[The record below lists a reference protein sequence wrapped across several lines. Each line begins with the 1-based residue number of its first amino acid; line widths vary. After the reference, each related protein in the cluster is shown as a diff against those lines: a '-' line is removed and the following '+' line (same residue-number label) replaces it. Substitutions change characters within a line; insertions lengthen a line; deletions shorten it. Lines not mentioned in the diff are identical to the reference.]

1 VVVDPEIPAS
11 ILPLASMLRKG
22 VPEISDTVKISP
34 VRSSV
39 ISNNLPEAPSIANTV
54 PPVALADLRIKPSPE
69 AEISRLPVNLC
80 VSVTSSPNLV
90 EPDL

>member
-54 PPVALADLRIKPSPE
+54 PPVTGKFMCICY
-69 AEISRLPVNLC
+69 I
-80 VSVTSSPNLV
+80 VTKLS
-90 EPDL
+90 